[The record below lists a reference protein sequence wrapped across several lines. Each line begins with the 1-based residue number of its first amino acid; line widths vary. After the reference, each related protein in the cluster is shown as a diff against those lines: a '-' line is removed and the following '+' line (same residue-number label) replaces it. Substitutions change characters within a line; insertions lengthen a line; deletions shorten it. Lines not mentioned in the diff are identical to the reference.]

1 MDYKNK
7 IFGIELCGQTIF
19 VVDLIYHHNVYLR
32 YTIEINKTGKYLI
45 YHNMKQVYNIIQVTE
60 NDF

>member
-45 YHNMKQVYNIIQVTE
+45 YHNMK
-60 NDF
+60 